1 MELTK
6 EQRKRANKVVCIA
19 MWVVCTVLIFFNVG
33 AIASND
39 PRKSESVFCIIV
51 LAATLGITLPCF
63 IKWKE
68 EKILEYLV
76 FIVWG
81 IMEMACWIA
90 TDVSVTYMLG
100 PVGILCT
107 IMYIDKKM
115 TSIFSA
121 VTWLSILLIGI
132 LHVSR
137 GIITDPALLVFVVF
151 LVSLFCIAAVLCS
164 NLLRKMYLED
174 QNQISA
180 QLNEQS
186 EILKEVTSLSDEVS
200 GIFGYLTGNMDEMHA
215 NVEKNRDSMHEVGRS
230 MSQTANGIQNQ
241 AAASEEIQKKIM
253 ATEQA
258 AENARHTA
266 QDVLA
271 SVGEGL
277 VLAGEFGVQSGTVSE
292 NTAQMSQMIQNLSNK
307 IKDVSSITDAIL
319 NISQQ
324 TNLLALNASI
334 EAARAGEAG
343 RGFSVVADQIRV
355 LSDDTRNSTT
365 KIVEIIN
372 ELTQAS
378 EDTMPILDKSV
389 ESVNQQAANVEKIT
403 THFNNTGKAME
414 HLGDVLDEMQKDV
427 NVLYESN
434 ASILTGINQL
444 SEATE
449 QVDEVSQSE
458 MASSARI
465 IEKMNEF
472 REQLYLAQEKM
483 ENLVGAFYR

>member
-6 EQRKRANKVVCIA
+6 EQRKRANKVVCIT
-19 MWVVCTVLIFFNVG
+19 MWVVCVLLTFFNLG
-33 AIASND
+33 AIISND
-39 PRKSESVFCIIV
+39 PRKSASIFCIIV
-51 LAATLGITLPCF
+51 FAIVLGITLPSY

-81 IMEMACWIA
+81 IMAVVCWTA
-90 TDVSVTYMLG
+90 TDVSITYMLG

-107 IMYIDKKM
+107 IMYIDKKI
-115 TSIFSA
+115 TFIFSG
-121 VTWLSILLIGI
+121 VTWLSIVLIGI
-132 LHVSR
+132 FHVSR
-137 GIITDPALLVFVVF
+137 GIITEPAMLVFAVF
-151 LVSLFCIAAVLCS
+151 LVSLFCIAAVLVI
-164 NLLRKMYLED
+164 NLLQKMFLED

-186 EILKEVTSLSDEVS
+186 EILEQVTSLSDELS
-200 GIFGYLTGNMDEMHA
+200 GIFGYLTGNMDEIHA
-215 NVEKNRDSMHEVGRS
+215 NVEKNRDSMCEVGRS
-230 MSQTANGIQNQ
+230 MNQTTNEIQNQ
-241 AAASEEIQKKIM
+241 ATASEEIQKKIE

-266 QDVLA
+266 QDVLT

-292 NTAQMSQMIQNLSNK
+292 NTAQMSQMMQNLSNK

-319 NISQQ
+319 SISQQ

-389 ESVNQQAANVEKIT
+389 ESVKQQATNVEKIT
-403 THFNNTGKAME
+403 THFNDTGKAME

-427 NVLYESN
+427 KVLYQSN
-434 ASILTGINQL
+434 ASILAGINQL
-444 SEATE
+444 SVAIE
-449 QVDEVSQSE
+449 QVDQVSQSE
-458 MASSARI
+458 AASSAGI
-465 IEKMNEF
+465 IEKMNQF

-483 ENLVGAFYR
+483 ENLVETFCE